1 MKDKLQQK
9 QEELKSWLKKLGL
22 SQAVFAEGLFYDIN
36 ESDNKE
42 EIEQFKERFKK
53 AINRDTTDIK
63 LIETYFGFLFE
74 QNEFLKLGLV
84 KSNFHYE
91 DEFPDEFNLRMK
103 KISKKI
109 TEKIISQNKENSHIA
124 GR

>member
-9 QEELKSWLKKLGL
+9 QEELKCWLKKLGL
-22 SQAVFAEGLFYDIN
+22 SQAVFAERLFNNTN
-36 ESDNKE
+36 ESDNEKE
-42 EIEQFKERFKK
+42 IKQFIERFKK

-63 LIETYFGFLFE
+63 LIETYFGFLFK

-84 KSNFHYE
+84 KPNFHYE
-91 DEFPDEFNLRMK
+91 DEFLDEFNLRMK